1 MNVNFKRNGNYV
13 GNRYNDV
20 LTTTIKGVTFEVH
33 QYPKDDAVSYEP
45 NILIKN
51 FDSLNTNT
59 KKGIES
65 RASELGL
72 RLTKQGNGNRNIKP
86 FAGQKVTC
94 PGELADRVGRLVRIV
109 NLFSK

>member
-13 GNRYNDV
+13 GKRYNDV
-20 LTTTIKGVTFEVH
+20 LSTIIKGVVFEVH
-33 QYPKDDAVSYEP
+33 QYPKDDAISYEP

-51 FDSLNTNT
+51 FDSLTSNT
-59 KKGIES
+59 KKSIET
-65 RASELGL
+65 RANELGL
-72 RLTKQGNGNRNIKP
+72 KLTKQGNGNRNIKP

-109 NLFSK
+109 NLFTK